1 MYNNGIMEYDGNNIM
16 VYHHLVGGFKYLFI
30 CFQHAKGMMGWRW
43 QISLSD
49 VLKSPTRSW
58 WANGVQD
65 VSKCIGKVQH
75 PVEKKILISIYFT
88 MNFAIYFW
96 WIPPCSDASPQDW
109 GQRIVKRRGAIY
121 WLVGLDPSCKFQPI
135 HHRYVYNKTQEL
147 SELTVVSQLS

>member
-75 PVEKKILISIYFT
+75 PVEKKYLFQFISPWTLRYIFGESLHVQTLLRRIGANALWKDVAPYIGWLGWTQVASSSPFT
-88 MNFAIYFW
+88 IDTST
-96 WIPPCSDASPQDW
+96 IKP
-109 GQRIVKRRGAIY
+109 K
-121 WLVGLDPSCKFQPI
+121 SC
-135 HHRYVYNKTQEL
+135 R
-147 SELTVVSQLS
+147 S